1 MVIKGLIGKKIGMT
15 QIYKE
20 GTAIPV
26 TVIQAG
32 PCYVLEIK
40 SQQSHGYSS
49 IKLGYETAKE
59 NRVTKP
65 VKGMFKKLKLRPFK
79 YIRELRID
87 DEGVLNKYFPG
98 QELKVDIFD
107 IGEYIDV
114 TGNSKGKG
122 FQGGVK
128 RWGWHIGP
136 RSHGSKSHRAIGSV
150 GASSDPSRVWKGLHM
165 AGHEGDE
172 TITVQNLEIVDID
185 VEHNLIVVKGA
196 VPGARNSILMIRSAK
211 KKPSQLVIPEP
222 KQDLQQESTQEIEQ
236 TQGAQIETEENIQ
249 SEQKPTETNEKK
261 GNESRETESQN

>member
-1 MVIKGLIGKKIGMT
+1 MAVIKGLLGKKIGMT
-15 QIYKE
+15 QVYKE
-20 GTAIPV
+20 GIAMPV
-26 TVIQAG
+26 TIIQAG

-40 SQQSHGYSS
+40 TPQTHGYSA
-49 IKLGYETAKE
+49 IKLGYEEIKE
-59 NRVTKP
+59 TRVKKP
-65 VKGMFKKLKLRPFK
+65 VMGMFKKLKIRPLR
-79 YIRELRID
+79 YVRELRID
-87 DEGVLNKYFPG
+87 DESVVNKYSPG
-98 QELKVDIFD
+98 QELKVNIFNV
-107 IGEYIDV
+107 GEYVDI

-165 AGHEGDE
+165 AGHDGNE

-185 VEHNLIVVKGA
+185 EEHNLIVVKGA

-222 KQDLQQESTQEIEQ
+222 EQEVQQKEEEIEQ
-236 TQGAQIETEENIQ
+236 KQEQIVEENLQ
-249 SEQKPTETNEKK
+249 SEQKLEESVEQKSEE
-261 GNESRETESQN
+261 NESEKSKS